1 MLEAI
6 ETIFSR
12 HSNPVVRPDPIP
24 REVVERL
31 LAAAVQAPNHY
42 HVRPWRFIVIQGA
55 ARERLGEVFAEALR
69 ASHPDMPQAGLD
81 KERAKPLRAP
91 LIIAVGVDLPDDP
104 RVIEVENIC
113 AAAAAAENLLLEAQ
127 ALGLAGMWRT
137 GTAASDSR
145 VKAFL
150 GLPANQPLIAL
161 LYIGYPEARES
172 PPPERLSFEDR
183 TTWME

>member
-1 MLEAI
+1 MSAI

-12 HSNPVVRPDPIP
+12 HSIPVVRPDPIP

-55 ARERLGEVFAEALR
+55 ARERLGEVLAETLR
-69 ASHPDMPQAGLD
+69 ASHPDLPPASLD

-91 LIIAVGVDLPDDP
+91 LLIAVGVDLSDDP
-104 RVIEVENIC
+104 RVIEVEAIC
-113 AAAAAAENLLLEAQ
+113 AAAAAAENLLLAAQ

-137 GTAASDSR
+137 GAAASGPR

-150 GLPANQPLIAL
+150 GLQANQPLIAF
-161 LYIGYPEARES
+161 LYIGYPEPRES
-172 PPPERLSFEDR
+172 PPPERPTFDDR

>member
-1 MLEAI
+1 VEL
-6 ETIFSR
+6 TIFAR
-12 HSNPVVRPDPIP
+12 HSIPVVRPDPIP

-55 ARERLGEVFAEALR
+55 AREQLGDVFAETLR
-69 ASHPDMPQAGLD
+69 ASYPDIPPAGLD

-91 LIIAVGVDLPDDP
+91 LLIAVGVDLPDDP
-104 RVIEVENIC
+104 RVSEVENTC
-113 AAAAAAENLLLEAQ
+113 AAAAAAENLLLAAQ

-137 GTAASDSR
+137 GAAASDPR

-150 GLPANQPLIAL
+150 GLQPNQPLIAF
-161 LYIGYPEARES
+161 LYLGYPETSVS
-172 PPPERLSFEDR
+172 PSPERPSFEDR